1 MDYAS
6 VVFGGS
12 LALVR
17 IAAMIFTAPALG
29 NQHVPF
35 RIKTI
40 LALALT
46 TVTFPLLDHATIPVE
61 INGWGHSFFSE
72 LTIGIFLGLGIQ
84 IVFAAAQMTG
94 TVISQMAAIQLGDG
108 TDTMG
113 GAGSPVSKLF
123 GVLSIAAFVLLGG
136 PEHLVGA
143 TIDTFVTVPV
153 GTSLQT
159 DGLMNLVID
168 LLRQSFLLTLRGV
181 APAVGAMMIS
191 TIVIGLVSRNYPQ
204 INLLNLGLTTNLG
217 VMMLSLLFTL
227 GGCVWLFADDFQQV
241 LATIQDAIV
250 KSDKFS
256 NSPAP
261 TANLMNS
268 RGQP

>member
-6 VVFGGS
+6 TVFGGS

-17 IAAMIFTAPALG
+17 IAAMVFTAPVLG
-29 NQHVPF
+29 NKNVPF
-35 RIKTI
+35 RIKAV

-46 TVTFPLLDHATIPVE
+46 TVTFPLLNHSTIPSE
-61 INGWGHSFFSE
+61 IDGWVQSFFSE
-72 LTIGIFLGLGIQ
+72 LTIGIFLGLGVQ

-94 TVISQMAAIQLGDG
+94 AVISQMAAIQLGDG
-108 TDTMG
+108 ADTMG
-113 GAGSPVSKLF
+113 GSGSPVSKLF
-123 GVLSIAAFVLLGG
+123 GVLSIAAFILLGG

-143 TIDTFVTVPV
+143 TIDTFVSVPV

-159 DGLMNLVID
+159 DGLVDLTVD

-191 TIVIGLVSRNYPQ
+191 SVVIGLISRNYPQ
-204 INLLNLGLTTNLG
+204 INLLSLGLTTNLG
-217 VMMLSLLFTL
+217 VMMLSLIFTL

-241 LATIQDAIV
+241 LATIQNSIVAIDGGAD
-250 KSDKFS
+250 SS
-256 NSPAP
+256 SAS
-261 TANLMNS
+261 ANLAS
-268 RGQP
+268 AGGER